1 MEIQE
6 KLTFE
11 RDLDH
16 SFLDEVKESSF
27 SEEISRCIQ
36 CGTCSS
42 SCPMVEYMDYS
53 PRKIIAMIKHGFKD
67 EVLKSFTPWL
77 CASCY
82 NCQVRCPSNIKI
94 TDIMYT
100 LKRKAIEAKAYP
112 SRLPIPALSKEMHKY
127 IAKHG
132 RNSEIWVVMGM
143 YLRLKDFIG
152 PLKMTSTGLN
162 LMKTGRLSLKKEK
175 IKNTKQLH
183 ALLKAVSED
192 AK

>member
-1 MEIQE
+1 MEFQE
-6 KLTFE
+6 NVKFE
-11 RDLDH
+11 GDLDH
-16 SFLDEVKESSF
+16 YFMDEVRKSSF

-42 SCPMVEYMDYS
+42 SCPVVEYMDYT
-53 PRKIIAMIKHGFKD
+53 PRKIIAMVKHGFKD

-82 NCQVRCPSNIKI
+82 KCQVRCPSNIKI

-100 LKRKAIEAKAYP
+100 LKRKAIDAKAYP
-112 SRLPIPALSKEMHKY
+112 SKMPVPALAQEMHKY

-132 RNSEIWVVMGM
+132 RNSEIWVVLSM
-143 YLRLKDFIG
+143 YLRLKDPIG

-162 LMKTGRLSLKKEK
+162 MMKTGRLSLKREK

-183 ALLKAVSED
+183 ALLKAVSEET
-192 AK
+192 K

>member
-1 MEIQE
+1 
-6 KLTFE
+6 
-11 RDLDH
+11 
-16 SFLDEVKESSF
+16 
-27 SEEISRCIQ
+27 
-36 CGTCSS
+36 
-42 SCPMVEYMDYS
+42 
-53 PRKIIAMIKHGFKD
+53 
-67 EVLKSFTPWL
+67 
-77 CASCY
+77 
-82 NCQVRCPSNIKI
+82 
-94 TDIMYT
+94 
-100 LKRKAIEAKAYP
+100 
-112 SRLPIPALSKEMHKY
+112 MHKY

>member
-6 KLTFE
+6 KVKFE
-11 RDLDH
+11 KDLDH
-16 SFLDEVKESSF
+16 NFMDEVRASSF

-53 PRKIIAMIKHGFKD
+53 PRKIIAMIKQGFKD

-82 NCQVRCPSNIKI
+82 SCQVRCPSKIKI
-94 TDIMYT
+94 TDIMYS
-100 LKRKAIEAKAYP
+100 LKRKAVDAKVYP
-112 SRLPIPALSKEMHKY
+112 NKLSIPALAQEMHKY
-127 IAKHG
+127 IAKNG
-132 RNSEIWVVMGM
+132 RNSEIWVVLSM
-143 YLRLKDFIG
+143 YLRLKDPLG
-152 PLKMTSTGLN
+152 PLKMSSTGLS
-162 LMKTGRLSLKKEK
+162 LMKTGRLKLRKEK
-175 IKNTKQLH
+175 IKNTKQLR
-183 ALLKAVSED
+183 ALLKAVSEE

>member
-6 KLTFE
+6 KVKFE

-16 SFLDEVKESSF
+16 NFMDEVRESSF

-42 SCPMVEYMDYS
+42 SCPMVEYMDYT
-53 PRKIIAMIKHGFKD
+53 PRKIIAMVKHGFKD

-94 TDIMYT
+94 TDIMYS
-100 LKRKAIEAKAYP
+100 LKRKAIEAKVYP
-112 SRLPIPALSKEMHKY
+112 TKLPIPALAQEMHKF
-127 IAKHG
+127 IAKNG
-132 RNSEIWVVMGM
+132 RNSEIWVVLGM
-143 YLRLKDFIG
+143 YLRLKDPIG

-162 LMKTGRLSLKKEK
+162 MMKTGRLSLKREK
-175 IKNTKQLH
+175 IKNRKQMH
-183 ALLKAVSED
+183 ALLKAVSEE

>member
-6 KLTFE
+6 NIKFE
-11 RDLDH
+11 EELDRN
-16 SFLDEVKESSF
+16 FLDEIKDLSF

-53 PRKIIAMIKHGFKD
+53 PRKIIAMVKHGFKE

-100 LKRKAIEAKAYP
+100 LKRKAVETNVYP
-112 SRLPIPALSKEMHKY
+112 TKLPIPALAQEMHKL
-127 IAKHG
+127 IAKNG
-132 RNSEIWVVMGM
+132 RNSELWVVLKM
-143 YLRLKDFIG
+143 YLRLKDPFG

-162 LMKTGRLSLKKEK
+162 LMKTGRLNLKKEK
-175 IKNTKQLH
+175 IKNRKQLH
-183 ALLKAVSED
+183 ALLKAVSEGT
-192 AK
+192 K